1 LQWLRSLCDEAGVV
15 LIFDD
20 VISGFRAA
28 YGGAQ
33 ALYGVTPDLTCLG
46 KIIGGGLPVGAY
58 GGRREI
64 MEQVS
69 PLGPAYQAGTLSG
82 NPLAMTAG
90 IETLRQLSRPGVYER
105 LETLGSSLQ
114 DGLDRIIRE
123 REVPAMTSRVGSVMT
138 LFFHAG
144 PIVDYPTA
152 AASDRDRFAAYF
164 HGMLKRGCYL
174 APSQFEALFLS
185 LAHTEQDIQQ
195 TLEAAAQAIA

>member
-1 LQWLRSLCDEAGVV
+1 
-15 LIFDD
+15 
-20 VISGFRAA
+20 
-28 YGGAQ
+28 
-33 ALYGVTPDLTCLG
+33 
-46 KIIGGGLPVGAY
+46 
-58 GGRREI
+58 
-64 MEQVS
+64 
-69 PLGPAYQAGTLSG
+69 
-82 NPLAMTAG
+82 MTAG